1 MFPFAIMF
9 RMNGRSRAQDAQER
23 SLTWNRGTVYSI
35 ATIIGKR
42 FKLQELSKLSPDPES
57 IFTYTDGIQS
67 PILILCVLH
76 EAYFG
81 EHRSNQT
88 S

>member
-1 MFPFAIMF
+1 MGFDPFKRKRGQAEKGPDTFIPGF
-9 RMNGRSRAQDAQER
+9 
-23 SLTWNRGTVYSI
+23 SL
-35 ATIIGKR
+35 
-42 FKLQELSKLSPDPES
+42 PDPES